1 MKITAA
7 TSHDVDLI
15 YKFGRAFWDQT
26 KYAQAGIEYDYDTV
40 TDVIKLCMNDGV
52 ALLAKDEGK
61 IVGMILILVFPFLMN
76 RNELIATEW
85 VFYTDPEYRK
95 QGVGENLLETS
106 EYILKLMGVKLFNMV
121 SVQNVTPE
129 NAHRLY
135 EKRGFELAETTY
147 MKDIG

>member
-1 MKITAA
+1 MKLVPARPL
-7 TSHDVDLI
+7 DVDRI

-40 TDVIKLCMNDGV
+40 TDVIRLCMDDGV
-52 ALLAKDEGK
+52 ALLAEDDNK

-76 RNELIATEW
+76 RNELTATEW
-85 VFYTDPEYRK
+85 VFYTDPKYRK
-95 QGVGENLLETS
+95 QGVGEDLLETS
-106 EYILKLMGVKLFNMV
+106 EYILKMMGVKLFNMV

-129 NAHRLY
+129 QAHRLY
-135 EKRGFELAETTY
+135 ERQGFALAETTY